1 MKSTLNK
8 YLPLALLFALFI
20 TVLAAGCVT
29 PATDQVSQ
37 QDITQNAAD
46 EVLSRL
52 KQTTDDMRIAAQ
64 NIVNG
69 SNNGVLDA
77 NITTQELANLYQRN
91 DLACSIF
98 VVDKDGQKV
107 VATYPTNSV
116 LGQGHLDRVAA
127 NGNPPLED
135 IGITPYML
143 DETGRKSIYTALKIK
158 DGNEPL
164 GTIFLGYDPYDL
176 FGEIQKIVTEYG
188 LNLVVI
194 QSDGVQL
201 YDPDVHELGTNL
213 LTDEKYKEVLP
224 TMQKVIAE
232 KKGTEKY
239 TFYEDKGTNK
249 TEKTICWTTIS
260 YGGPDPF
267 VMQNWTIATTAMP
280 GMPNAAAPKAP
291 SKTPEEVNKNLTKK
305 EVAKLASDKILA
317 TLKQTTIDMNN
328 AADKIVASSVNNTM
342 DEHVTKQA
350 LADLYQENAIACQ
363 ITASTDNGIVVASY
377 PDNILINSSSNYGTP
392 ESMKKLIESVRY
404 NDIVIVPCAKSMM
417 GYYAIGSII
426 PIKKEGEVIGRIT
439 MNYDPYDLFG
449 DVQQLVSKYGLNLVV
464 VQKDGTQVYD
474 VDFWELGTNILTDER
489 FKQALPILK
498 KVLDEDEGE
507 ESYTFI
513 ADGGNETVDKTVT
526 WTTFTYGGQTFAVS
540 VTEQ

>member
-69 SNNGVLDA
+69 SNNGVIDA

-107 VATYPTNSV
+107 VATYPTNSL

-127 NGNPPLED
+127 NGNLPLED

-213 LTDEKYKEVLP
+213 LTDERYKEVLP